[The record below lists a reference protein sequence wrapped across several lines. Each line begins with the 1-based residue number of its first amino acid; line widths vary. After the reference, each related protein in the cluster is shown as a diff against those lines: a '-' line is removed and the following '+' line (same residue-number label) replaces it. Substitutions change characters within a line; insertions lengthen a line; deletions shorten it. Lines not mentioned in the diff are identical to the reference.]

1 MPEYQ
6 DNQIERRDP
15 GGINRRS
22 ETARR
27 GINAAD
33 YVAGLAK
40 RRSLVKT
47 PVVRDAGLSVPDPG
61 SAFEED
67 LERALVSR
75 GYQVHRYVLVVDQ
88 RINLAI
94 VSKDGRQYELG
105 IECKGPPYH
114 SQPTLFSIASEA
126 QRVKTLREEGWN
138 IHEIESK
145 EWFLNPEHELDKL
158 EAMLNKIR
166 LYS

>member
-1 MPEYQ
+1 MPQEQ
-6 DNQIERRDP
+6 ANQIERRDP
-15 GGINRRS
+15 GDISRRS

-27 GINAAD
+27 GRNAAD
-33 YVAGLAK
+33 YVSGLPK
-40 RRSLVKT
+40 RQSLVKT
-47 PVVRDAGLSVPDPG
+47 PVVRDPDLSVPNG
-61 SAFEED
+61 MSAFEED
-67 LERALVSR
+67 VERALVSR

-88 RINLAI
+88 RIDLAI
-94 VSKDGRQYELG
+94 VSKDGRLYELG

-114 SQPTLFSIASEA
+114 SQPTLFSLASEA
-126 QRVKTLREEGWN
+126 QRVKTLREEGWS

-158 EAMLNKIR
+158 EAMLNKVR